1 MSQCHGITNARR
13 IVGEKTRDTQRVT
26 ICDGDGEVVLE
37 ISSTWPS
44 GLTSDQAR
52 FVARL
57 LCEAADRVDEAT
69 AEALRAMD
77 EEEAANVA
85 ARDDKDAEVQAT

>member
-1 MSQCHGITNARR
+1 M
-13 IVGEKTRDTQRVT
+13 
-26 ICDGDGEVVLE
+26 LE

-77 EEEAANVA
+77 EEEAASVA
-85 ARDDKDAEVQAT
+85 VRDDKDAEAQAT